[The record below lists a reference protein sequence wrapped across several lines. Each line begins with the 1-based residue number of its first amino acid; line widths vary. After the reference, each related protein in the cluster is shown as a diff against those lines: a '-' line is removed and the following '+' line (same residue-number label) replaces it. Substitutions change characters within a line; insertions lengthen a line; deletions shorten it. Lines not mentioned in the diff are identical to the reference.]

1 MASRQYRKAVG
12 RFTTAAL
19 NLHDNNMTIKISLT
33 GTYRCLHW
41 RSHLIP
47 AFGWII
53 WALAYVLVMK
63 ITSNLLQVHSSFTP
77 EWQTVAA
84 WYWCVSLYPSYKI
97 LKCEQSNES
106 NRAVLSYCAATFMLL
121 YVLVQT
127 FESVDKIKGRD
138 CSRHPLNCT
147 FLRCCL
153 LRRIKRLYLFIP
165 GWNVNQ
171 TLQHFASLSEAVN
184 LFEPMPQWVCSVMP
198 HKPTDFCQD
207 FFF

>member
-19 NLHDNNMTIKISLT
+19 NLHDSNMTIKVSLT

-41 RSHLIP
+41 RSHLIV

-84 WYWCVSLYPSYKI
+84 WYWRVSLYPSYKI
-97 LKCEQSNES
+97 LKCDHSNES
-106 NRAVLSYCAATFMLL
+106 QQSSTFLL
-121 YVLVQT
+121 CCYVYIVVHVGSN

-138 CSRHPLNCT
+138 CSKAP
-147 FLRCCL
+147 
-153 LRRIKRLYLFIP
+153 IELYLPPMLFIVP
-165 GWNVNQ
+165 YKAALSFHSWLKCESN
-171 TLQHFASLSEAVN
+171 ASALCQFIRGCKSIR
-184 LFEPMPQWVCSVMP
+184 
-198 HKPTDFCQD
+198 TDASMSL
-207 FFF
+207 

>member
-84 WYWCVSLYPSYKI
+84 WYWRVSLYPSYKI

-138 CSRHPLNCT
+138 CSKAP
-147 FLRCCL
+147 
-153 LRRIKRLYLFIP
+153 IELYLPPMLFIVP
-165 GWNVNQ
+165 YKAALSFHSWLKCESN
-171 TLQHFASLSEAVN
+171 ASA
-184 LFEPMPQWVCSVMP
+184 
-198 HKPTDFCQD
+198 FCQ
-207 FFF
+207 FIRGCKSIRTHASMSL